1 MAGILAYTL
10 WGILGIFWKLL
21 EKLSP
26 FDILA
31 YRFLF
36 SSAYMLLYIDL
47 TGNVSEFLGSLKKI
61 YDQKQLK
68 WLILASILIA
78 INWGMY
84 IYMVSNKQA
93 TEASLGYYLLPIL
106 NIVVAVTI
114 FKEKMTRYTLIST
127 ILVFLGVIIMTVS
140 LHSIPLNM
148 FILIMSF
155 CLYGI
160 VKRKI
165 SISPIFSIAIE
176 NLIILPI
183 AVIYL
188 YMYSSLSFF
197 SYSSNLKLLIMMS
210 GLVTIIPL
218 FLFSISIKKINF
230 ITLGFIQYINPTLQ
244 LGIAIVIFHE
254 PLTQIH
260 VIVFFLIWLG
270 ILIYIAEII
279 VTNKTKYHS

>member
-1 MAGILAYTL
+1 
-10 WGILGIFWKLL
+10 
-21 EKLSP
+21 
-26 FDILA
+26 
-31 YRFLF
+31 
-36 SSAYMLLYIDL
+36 MLLYIDL

-197 SYSSNLKLLIMMS
+197 HT
-210 GLVTIIPL
+210 V
-218 FLFSISIKKINF
+218 
-230 ITLGFIQYINPTLQ
+230 
-244 LGIAIVIFHE
+244 
-254 PLTQIH
+254 QI
-260 VIVFFLIWLG
+260 
-270 ILIYIAEII
+270 
-279 VTNKTKYHS
+279 